1 MFGVVMVELVS
12 NADGLG
18 KETRIV
24 WKVEFAGQ
32 EAALLEDVGDV
43 ATRAVCPALRW
54 TISGV
59 LAVARVGGGGKV
71 RVAFWTRLGMVRQWY
86 W

>member
-1 MFGVVMVELVS
+1 MFGVVVVGLVG
-12 NADGLG
+12 NADTLG
-18 KETRIV
+18 KEARVV

-43 ATRAVCPALRW
+43 ATRACVPCVCGP
-54 TISGV
+54 S
-59 LAVARVGGGGKV
+59 RVCWLWHGLQVEEKRG
-71 RVAFWTRLGMVRQWY
+71 WLSEPDWE